1 MGSPSRAKRSYMI
14 QVKIHPRNNWLKECG
29 YTKEE
34 EIKIFDDQLKDIL
47 ENTAWYL
54 DHFET
59 MKTYRVFWFNPKKKN
74 ATFPYKYVKQAKSPK
89 TPKAL

>member
-1 MGSPSRAKRSYMI
+1 MI
-14 QVKIHPRNNWLKECG
+14 QIRRHQNNNWLKESG

-34 EIKIFDDQLKDIL
+34 EIKIFDDQLIDIL
-47 ENTAWYL
+47 DNTRWYL
-54 DHFET
+54 DNLDT

-74 ATFPYKYVKQAKSPK
+74 AVFPYRYVKQRKITV